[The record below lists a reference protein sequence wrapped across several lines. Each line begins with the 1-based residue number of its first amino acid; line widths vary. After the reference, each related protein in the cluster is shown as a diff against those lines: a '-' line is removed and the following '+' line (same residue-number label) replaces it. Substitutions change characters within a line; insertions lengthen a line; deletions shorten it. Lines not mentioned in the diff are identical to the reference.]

1 METKFEKLPEDV
13 RNLILE
19 IYEMKEK
26 NRQNLEYLRR
36 TNLRTLDE
44 LSEDVQM
51 CRLVSYPC
59 AFVVVVIADFGSTL
73 IGTL

>member
-19 IYEMKEK
+19 INQMKEK

-36 TNLRTLDE
+36 TNLRSLDE
-44 LSEDVQM
+44 LSEDVQA
-51 CRLVSYPC
+51 CRLVMERSLCVTFPSH
-59 AFVVVVIADFGSTL
+59 ARAAKRD
-73 IGTL
+73 